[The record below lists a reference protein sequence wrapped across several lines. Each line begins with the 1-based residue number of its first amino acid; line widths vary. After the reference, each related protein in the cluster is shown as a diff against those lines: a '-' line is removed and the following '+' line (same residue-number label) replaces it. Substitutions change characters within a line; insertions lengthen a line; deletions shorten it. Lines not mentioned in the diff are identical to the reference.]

1 MAKLILTLGE
11 TVLREY
17 ALRPGSQSIG
27 RAPGNDI
34 QPEDPTISK
43 KHALVTVGDG
53 GVVVEDLKST
63 NGTLVNGKKI
73 TRCALRDGDIIEIGR
88 HRLRY
93 VQENEWQPEVL
104 TDSEL
109 ATSAAL
115 SAKGAPVASLR
126 MLDGS
131 EAGKIVDLSRAYTP
145 VGRLGVDVAVITRRT
160 DGYFIVNLGG
170 NKGRA
175 LVSGQPVGVKG
186 QALRS
191 HDIVEAGGVRM
202 EFVLKS

>member
-11 TVLREY
+11 TVLGEY
-17 ALRPGSQSIG
+17 PLRPGSQSIG
-27 RAPGNDI
+27 RMPGNDI

-53 GVVVEDLKST
+53 GVTVEDLNST

-73 TRCALRDGDIIEIGR
+73 TRCALHDGDIIEVGR

-93 VQENEWQPEVL
+93 VQEDEWQPEVL
-104 TDSEL
+104 SDSAL

-115 SAKGAPVASLR
+115 SAKGAPMASLR
-126 MLDGS
+126 VLDGP

-145 VGRLGVDVAVITRRT
+145 VGRLGVDVAVITRRPE
-160 DGYFIVNLGG
+160 GYSIVNLGG
-170 NKGRA
+170 NKGMA
-175 LVSGQPVGVKG
+175 LLSGQPVSAKG

-191 HDIVEAGGVRM
+191 HDIVEVGGVRM
-202 EFVLKS
+202 EFVLKT

>member
-11 TVLREY
+11 TVVGEY
-17 ALRPGSQSIG
+17 ALHPGSYSIG
-27 RAPGNDI
+27 RVPSNDI

-43 KHALVTVGDG
+43 RHARVIVDDG

-73 TRCALRDGDIIEIGR
+73 TRYALRDGDIIEIGR
-88 HRLRY
+88 HRLRF

-126 MLDGS
+126 VLDGP

-170 NKGRA
+170 NEGMA

-202 EFVLKS
+202 EFVLKT